1 MLLPK
6 QGDYAVN
13 NDLLV
18 MSQAEVDMLKARI
31 DTLKY
36 LHEHAYKRVVWYR
49 AEIWKISS
57 PLWAGFGGLL
67 LAAWGTAHIV
77 NQNKTIAIIT
87 FVIGGTLIALYNSY
101 LDPLFK
107 ATRYCND
114 VVGRRERTLCRM
126 LLMQKQSGFK
136 TKGHINKAHASIG
149 VVGRGDC
156 DYGVWRLAK
165 PGLQTIFPVVAAI
178 LLFAVC
184 FNIWSLQDSSSKT
197 DPPTTKVQASTT
209 KESPPSKVEPTSPAI
224 GSPSNRNA
232 KSVK

>member
-1 MLLPK
+1 M
-6 QGDYAVN
+6 N
-13 NDLLV
+13 NNLLV
-18 MSQAEVDMLKARI
+18 ISQAEVDMLKARI
-31 DTLKY
+31 ETLKY

-67 LAAWGTAHIV
+67 LAAWGTAHVV
-77 NQNKTIAIIT
+77 NHNKTIAIIT
-87 FVIGGTLIALYNSY
+87 FIVGGILIALYNSY

-114 VVGRRERTLCRM
+114 VVGRRERTLCRL
-126 LLMQKQSGFK
+126 LLMQKQNGFK

-165 PGLQTIFPVVAAI
+165 PGLQTIFPVVAGII
-178 LLFAVC
+178 LIAVC
-184 FNIWSLQDSSSKT
+184 FNIWFLQENPSKT
-197 DPPTTKVQASTT
+197 APPTTKAQASTT
-209 KESPPSKVEPTSPAI
+209 KESTPSKVESAVPAL
-224 GSPSNRNA
+224 GSTPNSST
-232 KSVK
+232 KSSQ